1 MRLASPA
8 ILALALTSALPLAH
22 AQQKLA
28 PGLWETKMTVGDKD
42 MQAAM
47 AQARAQMANMP
58 PEQRKM
64 MEGMMAKQGVGLS
77 GAGGIRFCLGKDQ
90 AERGDVP
97 QDKDGRCTRTKLTTS
112 GNTTSFEFSCSE
124 PPSKGKGTITFASDK
139 AYSMKMNVT
148 STMEGQTRSTEMTQ
162 NATWLGADCGD
173 LKPRAAAGK

>member
-8 ILALALTSALPLAH
+8 ILALALALAGALPLAH

-77 GAGGIRFCLGKDQ
+77 RRRACASRASRVMRAQSPAATASAG
-90 AERGDVP
+90 V
-97 QDKDGRCTRTKLTTS
+97 S
-112 GNTTSFEFSCSE
+112 HE
-124 PPSKGKGTITFASDK
+124 PPQTF
-139 AYSMKMNVT
+139 T
-148 STMEGQTRSTEMTQ
+148 
-162 NATWLGADCGD
+162 LGSARNCG
-173 LKPRAAAGK
+173 AVSG